1 MKGILITRVSHNI
14 LATESDTWEKAITNN
29 DIFMK
34 FHQPA
39 SPVVQ
44 EKGKGWVI
52 LIKYCDRDN

>member
-1 MKGILITRVSHNI
+1 MVSHNI